1 MMRAVATRFGSA
13 MGVMFGLSVL
23 VFLIFF
29 ATPGADPAARIA
41 GRGASPETLA
51 TVRHDF
57 GFDRPLPVQYVRMM
71 TRLFVTR
78 DLTSFVNRGEAV
90 VPEVIRAA
98 PVTLALATG
107 AAVLWL
113 AAGLLIGVT
122 AAVMRGRA
130 IDRLV
135 VALGLV
141 GVSVP
146 AFWLGEVVNLVTQ
159 NRLHDTPLFAWVPP
173 LGERPFSDDP
183 AQWMLGMVIPCGT
196 LALLFAGVY
205 GRVLRT
211 SLIDALQQDYV
222 RTARATGA
230 SEWQI
235 VLKHALPLS
244 LISIIALFGLDFSAL
259 VGGGTLLTEVVFGLH
274 GLGRLTYDALQNLDL
289 PVIMATVL
297 YAAFFVVAFN
307 AAADLLQQ
315 TLDPRLR

>member
-1 MMRAVATRFGSA
+1 MIGAILARLASA
-13 MGVMFGLSVL
+13 IGVMFGISVL

-29 ATPGADPAARIA
+29 ATPGADPVARIA

-57 GFDRPLPVQYVRMM
+57 GFDQPLPVQYVRMM
-71 TRLFVTR
+71 TRLFITR

-90 VPEVIRAA
+90 VPEVLAAA
-98 PVTLALATG
+98 PVTIALATG

-113 AAGLLIGVT
+113 TAGLAIGVL
-122 AAVMRGRA
+122 AAVTRGRA

-135 VALGLV
+135 VALGLI

-159 NRLHDTPLFAWVPP
+159 NRLHDTWLFAWVPP
-173 LGERPFSDDP
+173 LGGRPFRDDP
-183 AQWMLGMVIPCGT
+183 AQWVLGMIIPWAT

-205 GRVLRT
+205 GRVLRS
-211 SLIDALQQDYV
+211 SLVDTLGQDYV
-222 RTARATGA
+222 RTARAKGA
-230 SEWQI
+230 GEARV
-235 VLKHALPLS
+235 VLHHALPLS
-244 LISIIALFGLDFSAL
+244 LISIVAIFGLDFGAL

-274 GLGRLTYDALQNLDL
+274 GLGRLTYDALTNLDL

-297 YAAFFVVAFN
+297 YAAFFVVLVN
-307 AAADLLQQ
+307 AAADLLQ
-315 TLDPRLR
+315 TALDPRLR